1 MFSEIYPG
9 PGSDSVITEK
19 FEVICWV
26 EEEHEI
32 RSGKGLPSKICVV
45 SKILNRPCQK
55 YNQAFR
61 S

>member
-32 RSGKGLPSKICVV
+32 RSGKGFTIQDLRSIKDF
-45 SKILNRPCQK
+45 K
-55 YNQAFR
+55 QAM
-61 S
+61 SEI

>member
-32 RSGKGLPSKICVV
+32 RSDKGFTIQDLRSIKDF
-45 SKILNRPCQK
+45 K
-55 YNQAFR
+55 QAM
-61 S
+61 SEI